1 MKSIETREVWNN
13 CDECATG
20 LVHACISALS
30 EGVRKRQGNPIS
42 LESER
47 WEEYHGLRRI
57 ASSKGSH
64 PLLHGGDVW
73 QGCLLATVRRLSW
86 RFSRTIGRKEF
97 GGGRTE
103 RVGRQLCIGNR
114 LSDSV
119 HVQKRNQEII
129 RGPAVVDSLATLAPL
144 YFYKKLATHRKASG
158 YPSPVKTEMRKTC
171 NLSGGCMV
179 CKCVKSMA
187 CKTSWVEAA

>member
-1 MKSIETREVWNN
+1 MEQLRRMCDGPRTCMHFCIIRGCPKETRKSNLLRVRAVGRIPRTAPHCVVEGIPPSLARWRCVARLFAG
-13 CDECATG
+13 DGPAT
-20 LVHACISALS
+20 
-30 EGVRKRQGNPIS
+30 
-42 LESER
+42 
-47 WEEYHGLRRI
+47 
-57 ASSKGSH
+57 
-64 PLLHGGDVW
+64 
-73 QGCLLATVRRLSW
+73 LLA
-86 RFSRTIGRKEF
+86 I
-97 GGGRTE
+97 
-103 RVGRQLCIGNR
+103 
-114 LSDSV
+114 LSDDRAEGIWGWTDGTGGQAVVHWKPALQLV

-129 RGPAVVDSLATLAPL
+129 RGPAVVDCLATLAPL